1 MGKGRLIVIIFNDIY
16 LTLHTHNIKAILIHT
31 NTYPNQYVSTAC
43 THTDRGQAW
52 VYVFRKMSSRSV
64 LLPQGNT
71 ARPVMRAIK
80 IPADRTM
87 EWAQDYRMGTGVP

>member
-1 MGKGRLIVIIFNDIY
+1 MAPMGGRKVFWPISRESCLRNSKR
-16 LTLHTHNIKAILIHT
+16 LSASQEAK
-31 NTYPNQYVSTAC
+31 PGC
-43 THTDRGQAW
+43 
-52 VYVFRKMSSRSV
+52 VYVCREMSSGSV

-87 EWAQDYRMGTGVP
+87 EWAQD

>member
-1 MGKGRLIVIIFNDIY
+1 MTIYTKITSDSTVLLLSIY
-16 LTLHTHNIKAILIHT
+16 LIYA
-31 NTYPNQYVSTAC
+31 YYM
-43 THTDRGQAW
+43 
-52 VYVFRKMSSRSV
+52 FRKMSSRSV